1 MMAGPPS
8 PRRPFVIRQ
17 GKRLRGPLD
26 ALIARSSLV
35 PNDPV
40 LDADLFA
47 WTHVLRAM
55 WIAISQEALRVTGSI
70 ETVPPLGAISPDHGK
85 IALDDRW
92 RSFFLVGYGERIER
106 NLEQCPVTA
115 SALAAVPGLNSG
127 FFSILAPGTH
137 IPRHSG
143 VTKGLLT
150 CDLGLRV
157 PEHPG
162 LRMTIADE
170 TVGWREGEMLVFDDT
185 WPHKVWNDTDEP
197 RIVLLVQFERPLR
210 QPGRA
215 IARAFLKAI
224 RHSPFVRD
232 ARANLDCWQQ
242 AMKTSA

>member
-1 MMAGPPS
+1 MAEPPS
-8 PRRPFVIRQ
+8 PGRPFVIRQ

-55 WIAISQEALRVTGSI
+55 WIGISQEALRVTRSI
-70 ETVPPLGAISPDHGK
+70 ETVPALGAISPDHGG
-85 IALDDRW
+85 IARDDRW

-115 SALAAVPGLNSG
+115 TALAAVPGLNSG

-137 IPRHSG
+137 IPCHRG

-150 CDLGLRV
+150 CHLGLIV

-162 LRMTIADE
+162 LRMRIADKV
-170 TVGWREGEMLVFDDT
+170 VGWREGQALLFDDT
-185 WPHKVWNDTDEP
+185 WPHEVWNDTNEP

-232 ARANLDCWQQ
+232 ARANLDRWHQVREPC
-242 AMKTSA
+242 A